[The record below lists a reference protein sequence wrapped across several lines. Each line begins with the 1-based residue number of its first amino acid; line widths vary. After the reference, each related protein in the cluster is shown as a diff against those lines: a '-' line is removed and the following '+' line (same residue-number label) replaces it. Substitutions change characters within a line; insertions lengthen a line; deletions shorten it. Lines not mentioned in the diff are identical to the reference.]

1 MSIRYIQQ
9 ESFGPLVLESLPL
22 RQSSVRS
29 RRRAWLAAPPALAT
43 AIKIES
49 VAPSSLSVED
59 LDTAGGAHLIRLG
72 LKITAATF
80 TTLDW
85 MRLIVRIAPTSDGAG
100 DAQRP
105 HLLSVYPARVDRPV
119 AVHGRIGL
127 DERGRIVREEKM
139 VPEGTSDTQ
148 VSYRPYVVGLQSAPD
163 EAVWVWLPSQ
173 GARPVGADELFMW
186 MSVSGAASSEGGVRL
201 TRSLD
206 MAVREEGS
214 ELVFLSET
222 ADTVVHVAAK

>member
-1 MSIRYIQQ
+1 MSMRYIQQ

-29 RRRAWLAAPPALAT
+29 RRRAWPAAPPALAT

-59 LDTAGGAHLIRLG
+59 LDTAGAHLIRLG
-72 LKITAATF
+72 LKITAATS

-100 DAQRP
+100 DVQRP
-105 HLLSVYPARVDRPV
+105 RLLSVYPARVDRPV
-119 AVHGRIGL
+119 AVHGRIGI

-139 VPEGTSDTQ
+139 VPDGTSDTQ

-173 GARPVGADELFMW
+173 GALPVGADELFMW
-186 MSVSGAASSEGGVRL
+186 LSVSGAASSEGGVRL

-214 ELVFLSET
+214 ELVFLGET